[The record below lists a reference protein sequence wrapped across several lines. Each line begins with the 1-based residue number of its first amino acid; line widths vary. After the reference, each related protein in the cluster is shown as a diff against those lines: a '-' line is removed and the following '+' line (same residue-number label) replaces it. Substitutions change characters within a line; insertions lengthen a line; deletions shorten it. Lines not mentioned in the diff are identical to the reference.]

1 MRKIFVE
8 VFSEIPLIDAFMV
21 GFFKK
26 IIGLIL
32 LALLVA
38 SGWVLWRAPDPL
50 YQLEVWRGMGRFTDY
65 DRQMSAAAE
74 KQGLDRFLV
83 KALVWKVSGFNS
95 AKVGKYGERGLMQV
109 SRSTGEDWAK
119 AEKIETFIFSDL
131 LDPKTNLEVGTWSL
145 KRAMVRWKGKVNPVP
160 FALAD
165 WFAGA
170 PAVDRWVEASGRG
183 EDAQAEDLVLAINVP
198 EVRQSIQ
205 EIIGRQKSY
214 EKIGSL

>member
-8 VFSEIPLIDAFMV
+8 VFSEIPLIDEFMV

-32 LALLVA
+32 LAVLVA

-50 YQLEVWRGMGRFTDY
+50 YQLEIWRGMGRFSRY
-65 DRQMSAAAE
+65 DRQISATAD
-74 KQGLDRFLV
+74 KQGLDPFLV
-83 KALVWKVSGFNS
+83 KALVWKAS
-95 AKVGKYGERGLMQV
+95 AFDSVKVGMHGERGLMQV

-131 LDPKTNLEVGTWSL
+131 FDPKTNLDVGNWSF

-183 EDAQAEDLVLAINVP
+183 EDAQAEDLILAIDIP

-205 EIIGRQKSY
+205 EIIGRKNSY
-214 EKIGSL
+214 SEIGSL